1 MKRKFCPQLFL
12 LFLSFPYSFL
22 ISENNGQRRFSSTF
36 LGFDQNQTLISAV
49 DDSFQGGDFNGSL
62 KSNLENFYGNMT
74 GGQYL
79 AAYDYTLNYLLDAKD
94 RNQTGANSIS
104 DDALTDA
111 VGVASET
118 LFKAAS
124 NNGAVDNTFLKNASR
139 ILLENFI
146 TDPLGLQGLN
156 TGVSDRVNK
165 LSKQF
170 FSSISALSGQN
181 DLADGISSFYH
192 SVLSLYLTGNANGVD
207 FNQTDFTPGV
217 ELVTKNDLVESEI
230 MKFGGV
236 PQFYNFDPLKTN
248 IVNNA
253 ALGLSQSFLE
263 AHYSSQN
270 QSDANASVSLNVL
283 SESILRGV
291 YEFAVDIG
299 AENEDFILEILKST
313 TSGVSTGST
322 GVFFSDPNLAIS
334 GQAIDLS
341 EELSYSLS
349 NYGIKLASE
358 NNLAGIEYNDIAEAI
373 SFGVAMGGHSESAIS
388 KINPQLSN
396 PYIMR
401 KLLSKAL
408 SAGSSQGALTAIANL
423 SANDVNVG
431 WEEIKMVSS
440 QSAKGSMVANVAN
453 VIYFGEDEELLPII
467 NFSAQGAS
475 YGATST
481 LALNNVEKP
490 QGLTEDLTVEIART
504 SSHGS
509 SLGATFTTVSIKG
522 GNPVTNENDNIS
534 NKTVQAV
541 AYGATIGSILG
552 ASESGNGDP
561 IIVKQAAKQG
571 VTEGSLI
578 GSGFATDYRETFFV
592 DNDIDDMELAAKKNM
607 ITSITRLNADASLE
621 AMNSLATKKVKT
633 SSRDMLLLIRKFN
646 ISPNTT
652 NPATI
657 FQRPTKKKSADDF
670 PFEDKFPAATPI

>member
-36 LGFDQNQTLISAV
+36 LGFDQNLTLISAV

-263 AHYSSQN
+263 AHFSN
-270 QSDANASVSLNVL
+270 QSQFDSNTSGSFDVFT
-283 SESILRGV
+283 ESILRGV
-291 YEFAVDIG
+291 YDFAVDIG
-299 AENEDFILEILKST
+299 SENEDFILEILKST
-313 TSGVSTGST
+313 TSGVLTGST
-322 GVFFSDPNLAIS
+322 GVIYSDSNITFD
-334 GQAIDLS
+334 QAIVLS

-509 SLGATFTTVSIKG
+509 SLGATFTTVGIKG